1 MLCRRKSTTGAER
14 PLGCTGV
21 VECPVS
27 ALYPHLHSPHLR
39 MIAEFG
45 CRTTLRCQRPREP
58 ILRDGGLSLLLANTT
73 AGNLRLSITFLFSTS
88 SALCPRTSRT
98 TQTRCKHATAGS
110 HYRKHATA
118 YRVHAAIAR
127 ALPCLYAAL
136 MASEIT
142 TRREPAEES
151 NSMHEAPKL
160 ASIICR

>member
-1 MLCRRKSTTGAER
+1 M
-14 PLGCTGV
+14 GCTRV

-39 MIAEFG
+39 MIAEFVAQNRFSRSLAAKCG
-45 CRTTLRCQRPREP
+45 STS
-58 ILRDGGLSLLLANTT
+58 GGLSLLLANTT

-151 NSMHEAPKL
+151 NSMHEAPRL
-160 ASIICR
+160 ASVICR